1 MAHTPAND
9 AGRSD
14 EIVSRDR
21 ARAETLE
28 RELRATQGAERASR
42 AREAA
47 LTCELERA
55 KHETMRA
62 ERERD
67 ALREALRRSE
77 DACEG
82 LRRRMVVDGYRG
94 GGGALPSSSSALV
107 SVSASGGADAA
118 TGDGVALWRE
128 RCRAAEDRAQRAT
141 EKLAEFAEK
150 SAAERERVV
159 YEAEERAARDAESKW
174 RAEMEELSRTVR
186 LDARALSSSRQR
198 AVELTAELHEA
209 VKARDD
215 WKTRAEAAL
224 ESSESVTSTLAHMRH
239 ALDEAKRRDGG
250 DTSSI
255 VAAAQEESQKLTRRL
270 HLAQEQLKAA
280 QSVFDAREAE
290 RETVLLELQKTV
302 ERFKN
307 TNTELA
313 ETRAEREHA
322 LETISIERAEKER
335 ATGEVQYLRDE
346 IERLRAESRKESNT
360 LDARREEI
368 DKIEKDRARE
378 LQEAKR
384 DAARHAMTAR
394 NLERR
399 VAQLERESD
408 GTSEHAH
415 ELMRV
420 QEQYARAQ
428 AEVRRLSMERDS
440 LLSQVNELAELV
452 ESVRTPSPSL
462 RQTLVHRAP
471 MSSMKRLARAA
482 EEDEEDDFP
491 FADDDAEMDE
501 IFNNVTE
508 NALFKETVEE
518 FFEEDDA
525 EDERLEADHARAYAL
540 AQRLRSLEARATSL
554 LSRDPAARR

>member
-1 MAHTPAND
+1 MTNTDAND
-9 AGRSD
+9 ATRSD
-14 EIVSRDR
+14 VVTSRDR

-55 KHETMRA
+55 KHETLRA

-82 LRRRMVVDGYRG
+82 LRRRMMDGYRSG
-94 GGGALPSSSSALV
+94 GGVLPSSSSSALV
-107 SVSASGGADAA
+107 SASGGVDGAP
-118 TGDGVALWRE
+118 TGDGVTLWRE

-150 SAAERERVV
+150 SAGERERAV
-159 YEAEERAARDAESKW
+159 YEAEERAARDTESKW

-198 AVELTAELHEA
+198 AVDLTADLHEA
-209 VKARDD
+209 VKARDE

-224 ESSESVTSTLAHMRH
+224 ESSESMTSTLAHMRH
-239 ALDEAKRRDGG
+239 ALDEVNRRDGG
-250 DTSSI
+250 DTSSV
-255 VAAAQEESQKLTRRL
+255 VAAAQEESQKLARRL

-280 QSVFDAREAE
+280 QSVCDTREVE
-290 RETVLLELQKTV
+290 REKVLLELQKTV
-302 ERFKN
+302 ERFKSA
-307 TNTELA
+307 NTELA

-346 IERLRAESRKESNT
+346 IERLRTESRKESIT

-399 VAQLERESD
+399 VAQLERESN
-408 GTSEHAH
+408 GTSEHAQ
-415 ELMRV
+415 ELMRI
-420 QEQYARAQ
+420 QEHYARAQ
-428 AEVRRLSMERDS
+428 AEVRKLSMERDS

-462 RQTLVHRAP
+462 RQALIHRAP
-471 MSSMKRLARAA
+471 LSSMKRLARTD
-482 EEDEEDDFP
+482 EDEDDFP
-491 FADDDAEMDE
+491 YADDDAEMDE
-501 IFNNVTE
+501 IFNDVTE

-525 EDERLEADHARAYAL
+525 EDERLEADHAHAYAL

>member
-1 MAHTPAND
+1 MTNTDAND
-9 AGRSD
+9 ARRSD
-14 EIVSRDR
+14 VVTSRDR

-55 KHETMRA
+55 KHETLRA

-82 LRRRMVVDGYRG
+82 LRRRMMDGYRSG
-94 GGGALPSSSSALV
+94 GGVLPSSSSSALV
-107 SVSASGGADAA
+107 SASGGVDGAP
-118 TGDGVALWRE
+118 TGDGVTLWRE

-150 SAAERERVV
+150 SAGERERAV
-159 YEAEERAARDAESKW
+159 YEAEERAARDTESKW

-198 AVELTAELHEA
+198 AVDLTADLHEA
-209 VKARDD
+209 VKARDE

-224 ESSESVTSTLAHMRH
+224 ESSESMTSTLAHMRH
-239 ALDEAKRRDGG
+239 ALDEANRRDGG
-250 DTSSI
+250 DTSSV
-255 VAAAQEESQKLTRRL
+255 VAAAQEESQKLARRL

-280 QSVFDAREAE
+280 QSVCDAREVE
-290 RETVLLELQKTV
+290 REKVLLELQKTV
-302 ERFKN
+302 ERFKSA
-307 TNTELA
+307 NTELA

-346 IERLRAESRKESNT
+346 IERLRTESRKESIT

-399 VAQLERESD
+399 VAQLERESN
-408 GTSEHAH
+408 GTSEHAQ
-415 ELMRV
+415 ELMRI
-420 QEQYARAQ
+420 QEHYARAQ
-428 AEVRRLSMERDS
+428 AEVRKLSMERDS

-462 RQTLVHRAP
+462 RQALIHRAP
-471 MSSMKRLARAA
+471 LSSMKRLARTDDD
-482 EEDEEDDFP
+482 EDNFP
-491 FADDDAEMDE
+491 YADDDAEMDE
-501 IFNNVTE
+501 IFNDVTE

-525 EDERLEADHARAYAL
+525 EDERLEADHAHAYAL

>member
-1 MAHTPAND
+1 MTNTDAND
-9 AGRSD
+9 ATRSD
-14 EIVSRDR
+14 VVTSRDR

-55 KHETMRA
+55 KHETLRA

-82 LRRRMVVDGYRG
+82 LRRRMMDGYRSG
-94 GGGALPSSSSALV
+94 GGVLPSSSSSALV
-107 SVSASGGADAA
+107 SASGGVDGAP
-118 TGDGVALWRE
+118 TGDGVTLWRE

-150 SAAERERVV
+150 SAGERERAV
-159 YEAEERAARDAESKW
+159 YEAEERAARDTESKW

-198 AVELTAELHEA
+198 AVDLTADLHEA
-209 VKARDD
+209 VKARDE

-224 ESSESVTSTLAHMRH
+224 ESSESMTSTLAHMRH
-239 ALDEAKRRDGG
+239 ALDEANRRDGG
-250 DTSSI
+250 DTSSV
-255 VAAAQEESQKLTRRL
+255 VAAAQEESQKLARRL

-280 QSVFDAREAE
+280 QSVCDSREVE
-290 RETVLLELQKTV
+290 REKVLLELQKTV
-302 ERFKN
+302 ERFKSA
-307 TNTELA
+307 NTELA

-346 IERLRAESRKESNT
+346 IERLRTESRKESIT

-399 VAQLERESD
+399 VAQLERESN
-408 GTSEHAH
+408 GTSEHAQ
-415 ELMRV
+415 ELMRI
-420 QEQYARAQ
+420 QEHYARAQ
-428 AEVRRLSMERDS
+428 AEVRKLSMERDS

-462 RQTLVHRAP
+462 RQALIHRAP
-471 MSSMKRLARAA
+471 LSSMKRLARTD
-482 EEDEEDDFP
+482 EDEDDFP
-491 FADDDAEMDE
+491 YADDDAEMDE
-501 IFNNVTE
+501 IFNDVTE

-525 EDERLEADHARAYAL
+525 EDERLEADHAHAYAL
-540 AQRLRSLEARATSL
+540 AQSLRSLEARATSL

>member
-1 MAHTPAND
+1 MTNTDAND
-9 AGRSD
+9 ATRSD
-14 EIVSRDR
+14 VVTSRDR

-55 KHETMRA
+55 KHETLRA

-82 LRRRMVVDGYRG
+82 LRRRMMDGYRSG
-94 GGGALPSSSSALV
+94 GGVLPSSSSSALV
-107 SVSASGGADAA
+107 SASGGVDGAP
-118 TGDGVALWRE
+118 TGDGVTLWRE

-150 SAAERERVV
+150 SAGERERAV
-159 YEAEERAARDAESKW
+159 YEAEERAARDTESKW

-198 AVELTAELHEA
+198 AVDLTADLHEA
-209 VKARDD
+209 VKARDE

-224 ESSESVTSTLAHMRH
+224 ESSESMTSTLAHMRH
-239 ALDEAKRRDGG
+239 ALDEANRRDGG
-250 DTSSI
+250 DTSSV
-255 VAAAQEESQKLTRRL
+255 VAAAQEESQKLARRL

-280 QSVFDAREAE
+280 QSVCDAREGE
-290 RETVLLELQKTV
+290 REKVLLELQKTV
-302 ERFKN
+302 ERFKSA
-307 TNTELA
+307 NTELA

-346 IERLRAESRKESNT
+346 IERLRTESRKESIT

-399 VAQLERESD
+399 VAQLERESN
-408 GTSEHAH
+408 GTSEHAQ
-415 ELMRV
+415 ELMRI
-420 QEQYARAQ
+420 QEHYARAQ
-428 AEVRRLSMERDS
+428 AEVRKLSMERDS

-462 RQTLVHRAP
+462 RQALIHRAP
-471 MSSMKRLARAA
+471 LSSMKRLARTD
-482 EEDEEDDFP
+482 EDEDDFP
-491 FADDDAEMDE
+491 YADDDAEMDE
-501 IFNNVTE
+501 IFNDVTE

-525 EDERLEADHARAYAL
+525 EDERLEADHAHAYAL

>member
-1 MAHTPAND
+1 MTNTDAND
-9 AGRSD
+9 ATRSD
-14 EIVSRDR
+14 VVTSRDR

-55 KHETMRA
+55 KHETLRA

-82 LRRRMVVDGYRG
+82 LRRRMMDGYRSG
-94 GGGALPSSSSALV
+94 GGVLPSSSSSALV
-107 SVSASGGADAA
+107 SASGGVDGAP
-118 TGDGVALWRE
+118 TGDGVTLWRE

-150 SAAERERVV
+150 SAGERERAV
-159 YEAEERAARDAESKW
+159 YEAEERAARDTESKW

-198 AVELTAELHEA
+198 AVDLTADLHEA
-209 VKARDD
+209 VKARDE

-224 ESSESVTSTLAHMRH
+224 ESSESMTSTLAHMRH
-239 ALDEAKRRDGG
+239 ALDEANRRDGG
-250 DTSSI
+250 DTSSV
-255 VAAAQEESQKLTRRL
+255 VAAAQEESQKLARRL

-280 QSVFDAREAE
+280 QSVCDAREVE
-290 RETVLLELQKTV
+290 REKVLLELQKTV
-302 ERFKN
+302 ERFKSA
-307 TNTELA
+307 NTELA

-346 IERLRAESRKESNT
+346 IERLRTESRKESIT

-399 VAQLERESD
+399 VAQLERESN
-408 GTSEHAH
+408 GTSEHAQ
-415 ELMRV
+415 ELMRI
-420 QEQYARAQ
+420 QEHYARAQ
-428 AEVRRLSMERDS
+428 AEVRKLSMERDS

-462 RQTLVHRAP
+462 RQALIHRAP
-471 MSSMKRLARAA
+471 LSSMKRLARTD
-482 EEDEEDDFP
+482 EDEDDFP
-491 FADDDAEMDE
+491 YADDDAEMDE
-501 IFNNVTE
+501 IFNDVTE

-525 EDERLEADHARAYAL
+525 EDERLEADHAHAYAL

>member
-1 MAHTPAND
+1 MTNTDAND
-9 AGRSD
+9 ATRSD
-14 EIVSRDR
+14 VVMSRDR

-55 KHETMRA
+55 KHETLRA

-82 LRRRMVVDGYRG
+82 LRRRMMDGYRSG
-94 GGGALPSSSSALV
+94 GGVLPSSSSSALV
-107 SVSASGGADAA
+107 SASGGVDGAP
-118 TGDGVALWRE
+118 TGDGVTLWRE

-150 SAAERERVV
+150 SAGERERAV
-159 YEAEERAARDAESKW
+159 YEAEERAARDTESKW

-198 AVELTAELHEA
+198 AVDLTADLHEA
-209 VKARDD
+209 VKARDE

-224 ESSESVTSTLAHMRH
+224 ESSESMTSTLAHMRH
-239 ALDEAKRRDGG
+239 ALDEANRRDGG
-250 DTSSI
+250 DTSSV
-255 VAAAQEESQKLTRRL
+255 VAAAQEESQKLARRL

-280 QSVFDAREAE
+280 QSVCDSREVE
-290 RETVLLELQKTV
+290 REKVLLELQKTV
-302 ERFKN
+302 ERFKSA
-307 TNTELA
+307 NTELA

-346 IERLRAESRKESNT
+346 IERLRTESRKESIT

-399 VAQLERESD
+399 VAQLERESN
-408 GTSEHAH
+408 GTSEHAQ
-415 ELMRV
+415 ELMRI
-420 QEQYARAQ
+420 QEHYARAQ
-428 AEVRRLSMERDS
+428 AEVRKLSMERDS

-462 RQTLVHRAP
+462 RQALIHRAP
-471 MSSMKRLARAA
+471 LSSMKRLARTD
-482 EEDEEDDFP
+482 EDEDDFP
-491 FADDDAEMDE
+491 YADDDAEMDE
-501 IFNNVTE
+501 IFNDVTE

-525 EDERLEADHARAYAL
+525 EDERLEADHAHAYAL

>member
-1 MAHTPAND
+1 MTNTDAND
-9 AGRSD
+9 ATRSD
-14 EIVSRDR
+14 VVTSRDR

-55 KHETMRA
+55 KHETLRA

-82 LRRRMVVDGYRG
+82 LRRRMMDGYRSG
-94 GGGALPSSSSALV
+94 GGVLPSSSSSALV
-107 SVSASGGADAA
+107 SASGGVDGAP
-118 TGDGVALWRE
+118 TGDGVTLWRE

-150 SAAERERVV
+150 SAGERERAV
-159 YEAEERAARDAESKW
+159 YEAEERAARDTESKW

-198 AVELTAELHEA
+198 AVDLTADLHEA
-209 VKARDD
+209 VKARDE

-224 ESSESVTSTLAHMRH
+224 ESSESMTSTLAHMRH
-239 ALDEAKRRDGG
+239 ALDEANRRDGG
-250 DTSSI
+250 DTSSV
-255 VAAAQEESQKLTRRL
+255 VAAAQEESQKLARRL

-280 QSVFDAREAE
+280 QSVCDTREVE
-290 RETVLLELQKTV
+290 REKVLLELQKTV
-302 ERFKN
+302 ERFKSA
-307 TNTELA
+307 NTELA

-346 IERLRAESRKESNT
+346 IERLRTESRKESIT

-399 VAQLERESD
+399 VAQLERESN
-408 GTSEHAH
+408 GTSEHAQ
-415 ELMRV
+415 ELMRI
-420 QEQYARAQ
+420 QEHYARAQ
-428 AEVRRLSMERDS
+428 AEVRKLSMERDS

-462 RQTLVHRAP
+462 RQALIHRAP
-471 MSSMKRLARAA
+471 LSSMKRLARTD
-482 EEDEEDDFP
+482 EDEDDFP
-491 FADDDAEMDE
+491 YADDDAEMDE
-501 IFNNVTE
+501 IFNDVTE

-525 EDERLEADHARAYAL
+525 EDERLEADHAHAYAL

>member
-1 MAHTPAND
+1 MTNTDAND
-9 AGRSD
+9 ARRSD
-14 EIVSRDR
+14 VVTSRDR

-55 KHETMRA
+55 KHETLRA

-82 LRRRMVVDGYRG
+82 LRRRMMDGYRSG
-94 GGGALPSSSSALV
+94 GGVLPSSSSSALV
-107 SVSASGGADAA
+107 SASGGVDGAP
-118 TGDGVALWRE
+118 TGDGVTLWRE

-150 SAAERERVV
+150 SAGERERAV
-159 YEAEERAARDAESKW
+159 YEAEERAARDTESKW

-198 AVELTAELHEA
+198 AVDLTADLHEA
-209 VKARDD
+209 VKARDE

-224 ESSESVTSTLAHMRH
+224 ESSESMTSTLAHMRH
-239 ALDEAKRRDGG
+239 ALDEANRRDGG
-250 DTSSI
+250 DTSSV
-255 VAAAQEESQKLTRRL
+255 VAAAQEESQKLARRL

-280 QSVFDAREAE
+280 QGVCDAREVE
-290 RETVLLELQKTV
+290 REKVLLELQKTV
-302 ERFKN
+302 ERFKSA
-307 TNTELA
+307 NTELA

-346 IERLRAESRKESNT
+346 IERLRTESRKESIT

-399 VAQLERESD
+399 VAQLERESN
-408 GTSEHAH
+408 GTSEHAQ
-415 ELMRV
+415 ELMRI
-420 QEQYARAQ
+420 QEHYARAQ
-428 AEVRRLSMERDS
+428 AEVRKLSMERDS

-462 RQTLVHRAP
+462 RQALIHRAP
-471 MSSMKRLARAA
+471 LSSMKRLARTD
-482 EEDEEDDFP
+482 EDEDDFP
-491 FADDDAEMDE
+491 YADDDAEMDE
-501 IFNNVTE
+501 IFNDVTE

-525 EDERLEADHARAYAL
+525 EDERLEADHAHAYAL

>member
-1 MAHTPAND
+1 MTNTDAND
-9 AGRSD
+9 ATRSD
-14 EIVSRDR
+14 VVTSRDR

-55 KHETMRA
+55 KHETLRA

-82 LRRRMVVDGYRG
+82 LRRRMMDGYRSG
-94 GGGALPSSSSALV
+94 GGVLPSSSSSALV
-107 SVSASGGADAA
+107 SASGGVDGAP
-118 TGDGVALWRE
+118 TGDGVTLWRE

-150 SAAERERVV
+150 SAGERERAV
-159 YEAEERAARDAESKW
+159 YEAEERAARDTESKW

-198 AVELTAELHEA
+198 AVDLTADLHEA
-209 VKARDD
+209 VKARDE

-224 ESSESVTSTLAHMRH
+224 ESSESMTSTLAHMRH
-239 ALDEAKRRDGG
+239 ALDEVNRRDGG
-250 DTSSI
+250 DTSSV
-255 VAAAQEESQKLTRRL
+255 VAAAQEESQKLARRL

-280 QSVFDAREAE
+280 QSVCDSREVE
-290 RETVLLELQKTV
+290 REKVLLELQKTV
-302 ERFKN
+302 ERFKSA
-307 TNTELA
+307 NTELA

-346 IERLRAESRKESNT
+346 IERLRTESRKESIT

-399 VAQLERESD
+399 VAQLERESN
-408 GTSEHAH
+408 GTSEHAQ
-415 ELMRV
+415 ELMRI
-420 QEQYARAQ
+420 QEHYARAQ
-428 AEVRRLSMERDS
+428 AEVRKLSMERDS

-462 RQTLVHRAP
+462 RQALIHRAP
-471 MSSMKRLARAA
+471 LSSMKRLARTD
-482 EEDEEDDFP
+482 EDEDDFP
-491 FADDDAEMDE
+491 YADDDAEMDE
-501 IFNNVTE
+501 IFNDVTE

-525 EDERLEADHARAYAL
+525 EDERLEADHAHAYAL

>member
-1 MAHTPAND
+1 MTNTDAND
-9 AGRSD
+9 ATRSD
-14 EIVSRDR
+14 VVMSRDR

-55 KHETMRA
+55 KHETLRA

-82 LRRRMVVDGYRG
+82 LRRRMMDGYRSG
-94 GGGALPSSSSALV
+94 GGVLPSSSSSALV
-107 SVSASGGADAA
+107 SASGGVDGAP
-118 TGDGVALWRE
+118 TGDGVTLWRE

-150 SAAERERVV
+150 SAGERERAV
-159 YEAEERAARDAESKW
+159 YEAEERAARDTESKW

-198 AVELTAELHEA
+198 AVDLTADLHEA
-209 VKARDD
+209 VKARDE

-224 ESSESVTSTLAHMRH
+224 ESSESMTSTLAHMRH
-239 ALDEAKRRDGG
+239 ALDEANRRDGG
-250 DTSSI
+250 DTSSV
-255 VAAAQEESQKLTRRL
+255 VAAAQEESQKLARRL

-280 QSVFDAREAE
+280 QSVCDTREVE
-290 RETVLLELQKTV
+290 REKVLLELQKTV
-302 ERFKN
+302 ERFKSA
-307 TNTELA
+307 NTELA

-346 IERLRAESRKESNT
+346 IERLRTESRKESIT

-399 VAQLERESD
+399 VAQLERESN
-408 GTSEHAH
+408 GTSEHAQ
-415 ELMRV
+415 ELMRI
-420 QEQYARAQ
+420 QEHYARAQ
-428 AEVRRLSMERDS
+428 AEVRKLSMERDS

-462 RQTLVHRAP
+462 RQALIHRAP
-471 MSSMKRLARAA
+471 LSSMKRLARTD
-482 EEDEEDDFP
+482 EDEDDFP
-491 FADDDAEMDE
+491 YADDDAEMDE
-501 IFNNVTE
+501 IFNDVTE

-525 EDERLEADHARAYAL
+525 EDERLEADHAHAYAL

>member
-1 MAHTPAND
+1 MTNTDAND
-9 AGRSD
+9 ARRSD
-14 EIVSRDR
+14 VVTSRDR

-55 KHETMRA
+55 KHETLRA

-82 LRRRMVVDGYRG
+82 LRRRMMDGYRSG
-94 GGGALPSSSSALV
+94 GGVLPSSSSSALV
-107 SVSASGGADAA
+107 SASGGVDGAP
-118 TGDGVALWRE
+118 TGDGVTLWRE

-150 SAAERERVV
+150 SAGERERAV
-159 YEAEERAARDAESKW
+159 YEAEERAARDTESKW

-198 AVELTAELHEA
+198 AVDLTADLHEA
-209 VKARDD
+209 VKARDE

-224 ESSESVTSTLAHMRH
+224 ESSESMTSTLAHMRH
-239 ALDEAKRRDGG
+239 ALDEANRRDGG
-250 DTSSI
+250 DTSSV
-255 VAAAQEESQKLTRRL
+255 VAAAQEESQKLARRL

-280 QSVFDAREAE
+280 QSVCDAREVE
-290 RETVLLELQKTV
+290 REKVLLELQKTV
-302 ERFKN
+302 ERFKSA
-307 TNTELA
+307 NTELA

-346 IERLRAESRKESNT
+346 IERLRTESRKESIT

-399 VAQLERESD
+399 VAQLERESN
-408 GTSEHAH
+408 GTSEHAQ
-415 ELMRV
+415 ELMRI
-420 QEQYARAQ
+420 QEHYARAQ
-428 AEVRRLSMERDS
+428 AEVRKLSMERDS

-462 RQTLVHRAP
+462 RQALIHRAP
-471 MSSMKRLARAA
+471 LSSMKRLARTD
-482 EEDEEDDFP
+482 EDEDNFP
-491 FADDDAEMDE
+491 YADDDAEMDE
-501 IFNNVTE
+501 IFNDVTE

-525 EDERLEADHARAYAL
+525 EDERLEADHAHAYAL

>member
-1 MAHTPAND
+1 MTNTDAND
-9 AGRSD
+9 ARRSD
-14 EIVSRDR
+14 VVTSRDR

-55 KHETMRA
+55 KHETLRA

-82 LRRRMVVDGYRG
+82 LRRRMMDGYRSG
-94 GGGALPSSSSALV
+94 GGVLPSSSSSALV
-107 SVSASGGADAA
+107 SASGGVDGAP
-118 TGDGVALWRE
+118 TGDGVTLWRE

-150 SAAERERVV
+150 SAGERERAV
-159 YEAEERAARDAESKW
+159 YEAEERAARDTESKW

-198 AVELTAELHEA
+198 AVDLTADLHEA
-209 VKARDD
+209 VKARDE

-224 ESSESVTSTLAHMRH
+224 ESSESMTSALAHMRH
-239 ALDEAKRRDGG
+239 ALDEANRRDGG
-250 DTSSI
+250 DTSSV
-255 VAAAQEESQKLTRRL
+255 VAAAQEESQKLARRL

-280 QSVFDAREAE
+280 QSVCDAREVE
-290 RETVLLELQKTV
+290 REKVLLELQKTV
-302 ERFKN
+302 ERFKSA
-307 TNTELA
+307 NTELA

-346 IERLRAESRKESNT
+346 IERLRTESRKESIT

-399 VAQLERESD
+399 VAQLERESN
-408 GTSEHAH
+408 GTSEHAQ
-415 ELMRV
+415 ELMRI
-420 QEQYARAQ
+420 QEHYARAQ
-428 AEVRRLSMERDS
+428 AEVRKLSMERDS

-462 RQTLVHRAP
+462 RQALIHRAP
-471 MSSMKRLARAA
+471 LSSMKRLARTD
-482 EEDEEDDFP
+482 EDEDDFP
-491 FADDDAEMDE
+491 YADDDAEMDE
-501 IFNNVTE
+501 IFNDVTE

-525 EDERLEADHARAYAL
+525 EDERLEADHAHAYAL

>member
-1 MAHTPAND
+1 MTNTDAND
-9 AGRSD
+9 ARRSD
-14 EIVSRDR
+14 VVTSRDR

-55 KHETMRA
+55 KHETLRA

-82 LRRRMVVDGYRG
+82 LRRRMMDGYRSG
-94 GGGALPSSSSALV
+94 GGVLPSSSSSALV
-107 SVSASGGADAA
+107 SASGGVDGAP
-118 TGDGVALWRE
+118 TGDGVTLWRE

-150 SAAERERVV
+150 SAGERERAV
-159 YEAEERAARDAESKW
+159 YEAEERAARDTESKW

-198 AVELTAELHEA
+198 AVDLTADLHEA
-209 VKARDD
+209 VKARDE

-224 ESSESVTSTLAHMRH
+224 ESSESMTSTLAHMRH
-239 ALDEAKRRDGG
+239 ALDEANRRDGG
-250 DTSSI
+250 DTSSV
-255 VAAAQEESQKLTRRL
+255 VAAAQEESQKLARRL

-280 QSVFDAREAE
+280 QSVCDAREVE
-290 RETVLLELQKTV
+290 REKVLLELQKTV
-302 ERFKN
+302 ERFKSA
-307 TNTELA
+307 NTELA

-346 IERLRAESRKESNT
+346 IERLRTESRKESIT

-399 VAQLERESD
+399 VAQLERESN
-408 GTSEHAH
+408 GTSEHAQ
-415 ELMRV
+415 ELMRI
-420 QEQYARAQ
+420 QEHYARAQ
-428 AEVRRLSMERDS
+428 AEVRKLSMERDS

-462 RQTLVHRAP
+462 RQALIHRAP
-471 MSSMKRLARAA
+471 LSSMKRLARTD
-482 EEDEEDDFP
+482 EDEDDFP
-491 FADDDAEMDE
+491 YADDDAEMDE
-501 IFNNVTE
+501 IFNDVTE

-525 EDERLEADHARAYAL
+525 EDERLEADHAHAYAL

>member
-1 MAHTPAND
+1 MTNTDAND
-9 AGRSD
+9 ARRSD
-14 EIVSRDR
+14 VVTSRDR

-55 KHETMRA
+55 KHETLRA

-82 LRRRMVVDGYRG
+82 LRRRMMDGYRSG
-94 GGGALPSSSSALV
+94 GGVLPSSSSSALV
-107 SVSASGGADAA
+107 SASGGVDGAP
-118 TGDGVALWRE
+118 TGDGVTLWRE

-150 SAAERERVV
+150 SAGERERAV
-159 YEAEERAARDAESKW
+159 YEAEERAARDTESKW

-198 AVELTAELHEA
+198 AVDLTADLHEA
-209 VKARDD
+209 VKARDE

-224 ESSESVTSTLAHMRH
+224 ESSESMTSTLAHMRH
-239 ALDEAKRRDGG
+239 ALDEANRRDGG
-250 DTSSI
+250 DTSSV
-255 VAAAQEESQKLTRRL
+255 VAAAQEESQKLARRL

-280 QSVFDAREAE
+280 QSVCDSREVE
-290 RETVLLELQKTV
+290 REKVLLELQKTV
-302 ERFKN
+302 ERFKSA
-307 TNTELA
+307 NTELA

-346 IERLRAESRKESNT
+346 IERLRTESRKESIT

-399 VAQLERESD
+399 VAQLERESN
-408 GTSEHAH
+408 GTSEHAQ
-415 ELMRV
+415 ELMRI
-420 QEQYARAQ
+420 QEHYARAQ
-428 AEVRRLSMERDS
+428 AEVRKLSMERDS

-462 RQTLVHRAP
+462 RQALIHRAP
-471 MSSMKRLARAA
+471 LSSMKRLARTD
-482 EEDEEDDFP
+482 EDEDDFP
-491 FADDDAEMDE
+491 YADDDAEMDE
-501 IFNNVTE
+501 IFNDVTE

-525 EDERLEADHARAYAL
+525 EDERLEADHAHAYAL

>member
-1 MAHTPAND
+1 MTNTDAND
-9 AGRSD
+9 ATRSD
-14 EIVSRDR
+14 VVTSRDR

-55 KHETMRA
+55 KHETLRA

-82 LRRRMVVDGYRG
+82 LRRRMMDGYRSG
-94 GGGALPSSSSALV
+94 GGVLPSSSSSALV
-107 SVSASGGADAA
+107 SASGGVDGAP
-118 TGDGVALWRE
+118 TGDGVTLWRE

-150 SAAERERVV
+150 SAGERERAV
-159 YEAEERAARDAESKW
+159 YEAEERAARDTESKW

-198 AVELTAELHEA
+198 AVDLTADLHEA
-209 VKARDD
+209 VKARDE

-224 ESSESVTSTLAHMRH
+224 ESSESMTSTLAHMRH
-239 ALDEAKRRDGG
+239 ALDEANRRDGG
-250 DTSSI
+250 DTSSV
-255 VAAAQEESQKLTRRL
+255 VAAAQEESQKLARRL

-280 QSVFDAREAE
+280 QSVCDSREVE
-290 RETVLLELQKTV
+290 REKVLLELQKTV
-302 ERFKN
+302 ERFKSA
-307 TNTELA
+307 NTELA

-346 IERLRAESRKESNT
+346 IERLRTESRKESIT

-399 VAQLERESD
+399 VAQLERESN
-408 GTSEHAH
+408 GTSEHAQ
-415 ELMRV
+415 ELMRI
-420 QEQYARAQ
+420 QEHYARAQ
-428 AEVRRLSMERDS
+428 AEVRKLSMERDS

-462 RQTLVHRAP
+462 RQALIHRAP
-471 MSSMKRLARAA
+471 LSSMKRLARTD
-482 EEDEEDDFP
+482 EDEDDFP
-491 FADDDAEMDE
+491 YADDDAEMDE
-501 IFNNVTE
+501 IFNDVTE

-525 EDERLEADHARAYAL
+525 EDERLEADHAHAYAL

>member
-1 MAHTPAND
+1 MTNTDAND
-9 AGRSD
+9 ATRSD
-14 EIVSRDR
+14 VVTSRDR

-55 KHETMRA
+55 KHETLRA

-82 LRRRMVVDGYRG
+82 LRRRMMDGYRSG
-94 GGGALPSSSSALV
+94 GGVLPSSSSSALV
-107 SVSASGGADAA
+107 SASGGVDGAP
-118 TGDGVALWRE
+118 TGDGVTLWRE

-150 SAAERERVV
+150 SAGERERAVH
-159 YEAEERAARDAESKW
+159 EAEERAARDTESKW

-198 AVELTAELHEA
+198 AVDLTADLHEA
-209 VKARDD
+209 VKARDE

-224 ESSESVTSTLAHMRH
+224 ESSESMTSTLAHMRH
-239 ALDEAKRRDGG
+239 ALDEANRRDGG
-250 DTSSI
+250 DTSSV
-255 VAAAQEESQKLTRRL
+255 VAAAQEESQKLARRL

-280 QSVFDAREAE
+280 QSVCDSREVE
-290 RETVLLELQKTV
+290 REKVLLELQKTV
-302 ERFKN
+302 ERFKSA
-307 TNTELA
+307 NTELA

-346 IERLRAESRKESNT
+346 IERLRTESRKESIT

-399 VAQLERESD
+399 VAQLERESN
-408 GTSEHAH
+408 GTSEHAQ
-415 ELMRV
+415 ELMRI
-420 QEQYARAQ
+420 QEHYARAQ
-428 AEVRRLSMERDS
+428 AEVRKLSMERDS

-462 RQTLVHRAP
+462 RQALIHRAP
-471 MSSMKRLARAA
+471 LSSMKRLARTD
-482 EEDEEDDFP
+482 EDEDDFP
-491 FADDDAEMDE
+491 YADDDAEMDE
-501 IFNNVTE
+501 IFNDVTE

-525 EDERLEADHARAYAL
+525 EDERLEADHAHAYAL